1 MIMRNKFRYIFSSI
15 LKLFGFLF
23 ALILLISFTS
33 LPYYAYH
40 QLAAVDITLEKEPRA
55 IIVLSGVGMPSPDA
69 LIKLYFASKAAKQF
83 PNSSIY
89 IALPEK
95 ASKDSITP
103 LKQMKLELMKN
114 QIISDRIHLAPN
126 GHNTYTQ
133 LLDLSKKVDQ
143 SASVLIVTS
152 PEHMLRSILT
162 LKKLGF
168 SDVGG
173 LPTFEEPSE
182 EVLLRAK
189 SPKKDEVES
198 LALRYN
204 MWSYL
209 QYEIKV
215 AREYCAISYYWIK
228 GWI

>member
-1 MIMRNKFRYIFSSI
+1 MRNKFRYIFSSI

-95 ASKDSITP
+95 ALFDFLYLKSINRAFVPENFLAEARFSFDKNFKWHLLRRWKKLIP
-103 LKQMKLELMKN
+103 LSRK
-114 QIISDRIHLAPN
+114 RFHAV
-126 GHNTYTQ
+126 
-133 LLDLSKKVDQ
+133 LDLLFKKN
-143 SASVLIVTS
+143 
-152 PEHMLRSILT
+152 
-162 LKKLGF
+162 G
-168 SDVGG
+168 
-173 LPTFEEPSE
+173 
-182 EVLLRAK
+182 
-189 SPKKDEVES
+189 
-198 LALRYN
+198 
-204 MWSYL
+204 
-209 QYEIKV
+209 
-215 AREYCAISYYWIK
+215 
-228 GWI
+228 